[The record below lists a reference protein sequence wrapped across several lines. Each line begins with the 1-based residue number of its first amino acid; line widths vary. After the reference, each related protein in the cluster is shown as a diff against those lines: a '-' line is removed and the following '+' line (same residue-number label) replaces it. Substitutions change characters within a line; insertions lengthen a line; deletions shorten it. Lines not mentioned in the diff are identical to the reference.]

1 MVNMRS
7 NVQQI
12 EPVLRQGFAT
22 TDDGLQVYW
31 RAFGAGGPAI
41 VCCNGIGVS
50 TFFWEYLV
58 RHFAPTRTVVVW
70 DYRGHGRSSVV
81 NGTHEVS
88 IRQHA
93 RDLGAV
99 VSALD
104 LDRPVLAG
112 HSMGAQVILERYRQD
127 PAGVGGL
134 VTVLGTYGN
143 PLDTFQDLA
152 VSRQLFDLLIHLAE
166 TFPRVMDV
174 GGKFAVAV
182 PGAYDLGKL
191 LRWLDGG
198 RLSRHDLRQYL
209 HHLTAIGFPLF
220 FRMAREMGEHSAK
233 DLLPHVDVPVLVVAA
248 ENDAF
253 TPPRLSEALDAAL
266 PDSEIL
272 WLEGASH
279 AGIVEQPEVINAALE
294 SYLRERVLPA
304 LAAASAAR

>member
-7 NVQQI
+7 KQLQ
-12 EPVLRQGFAT
+12 PRARQGFAT

-31 RAFGAGGPAI
+31 RMLGDGEPAL

-50 TFFWEYLV
+50 TFFWEYFV
-58 RHFAPTRTVVVW
+58 RHFAPEYAVVVW
-70 DYRGHGRSSVV
+70 DYRGHGRSSPVAEQ
-81 NGTHEVS
+81 HDVS

-99 VSALD
+99 VDALE

-112 HSMGAQVILERYRQD
+112 HSMGAQVILERYRQAPD
-127 PAGVGGL
+127 NVGGL

-152 VSRQLFDLLIHLAE
+152 FSRQLFDLVLQL
-166 TFPRVMDV
+166 TDSFPRAMNL
-174 GGKFAVAV
+174 GGKFAVAI
-182 PGAYDLGKL
+182 PGAYDIGKL
-191 LRWLDGG
+191 LKWVDGG

-220 FRMAREMGEHSAK
+220 FRMAREMGEHSAR
-233 DLLPHVDVPVLVVAA
+233 DLLPHVHVPALVVAA
-248 ENDAF
+248 ELDAF
-253 TPPRLSEALDAAL
+253 TPPRLSEALNEAL
-266 PDSEIL
+266 PDSEIV

-279 AGIVEQPEVINAALE
+279 AGIVEQPEVINAAVE
-294 SYLRERVLPA
+294 RFLRERVTPT
-304 LAAASAAR
+304 R

>member
-7 NVQQI
+7 TQLQ
-12 EPVLRQGFAT
+12 PTARQGFAT
-22 TDDGLQVYW
+22 TNDGLQVYW
-31 RAFGAGGPAI
+31 RVLGEGDPAI

-58 RHFAPTRTVVVW
+58 RHFAPEHAVVVW
-70 DYRGHGRSSVV
+70 DYRGHGRSSPI
-81 NGTHEVS
+81 TERHDVS

-99 VSALD
+99 IDALE

-127 PAGVGGL
+127 ADNVGGL

-152 VSRQLFDLLIHLAE
+152 FSRQLFDLVLQL
-166 TFPRVMDV
+166 TDSFPRAMNVI
-174 GGKFAVAV
+174 GKFGVAV

-191 LRWLDGG
+191 LKWIDGG

-220 FRMAREMGEHSAK
+220 FRMAREMGEHSAR
-233 DLLPHVDVPVLVVAA
+233 DLLPDVHVPALVVAA
-248 ENDAF
+248 ELDAF
-253 TPPRLSEALDAAL
+253 TPPRLSEALNEAL
-266 PDSEIL
+266 PDSEIV

-279 AGIVEQPEVINAALE
+279 AGIVEQPEVINAAVE
-294 SYLRERVLPA
+294 RFLRERVLPT
-304 LAAASAAR
+304 R